1 MEESKF
7 LIITGM
13 SGAGKT
19 QVVRTLEDMNFFC
32 IDNLPPALIPK
43 FAELCRQTQA
53 RNTALVVDVRGG
65 RFFDELIEILDEM
78 KAMGHEYELLYLDA
92 SDDSL
97 IRRYKETRRRH
108 PLGQGKSLS
117 ENIAVERERLTEVRN
132 RATHIIDTTD
142 MPTAELKEKIWKLY
156 SGNGGVERMIV
167 LVQSFG
173 FKHGLPLDSDMVLDV
188 RFLPNPFYEE
198 DLKPLTGNDQPVADF
213 ICRFPQTFQF
223 LKKEEEMLEFL
234 LPQYIS
240 EGKSQLVISVGCT
253 GGQHRS
259 VFIANRLYE
268 FLRTQGYAVQ
278 LTHRDLQRKNK

>member
-156 SGNGGVERMIV
+156 SGNGGVERM
-167 LVQSFG
+167 
-173 FKHGLPLDSDMVLDV
+173 
-188 RFLPNPFYEE
+188 FLPNPFYEE
-198 DLKPLTGNDQPVADF
+198 DLKRLTGNDQPVADF

>member
-132 RATHIIDTTD
+132 RVTHIIDTTD

-198 DLKPLTGNDQPVADF
+198 DLKRFTGNDQPVADF

>member
-142 MPTAELKEKIWKLY
+142 MPTAELKEKICKLY

-167 LVQSFG
+167 LVQSLSLI
-173 FKHGLPLDSDMVLDV
+173 H
-188 RFLPNPFYEE
+188 
-198 DLKPLTGNDQPVADF
+198 
-213 ICRFPQTFQF
+213 
-223 LKKEEEMLEFL
+223 
-234 LPQYIS
+234 IS
-240 EGKSQLVISVGCT
+240 EPT
-253 GGQHRS
+253 RH
-259 VFIANRLYE
+259 
-268 FLRTQGYAVQ
+268 
-278 LTHRDLQRKNK
+278 

>member
-1 MEESKF
+1 MY
-7 LIITGM
+7 
-13 SGAGKT
+13 A
-19 QVVRTLEDMNFFC
+19 V
-32 IDNLPPALIPK
+32 
-43 FAELCRQTQA
+43 
-53 RNTALVVDVRGG
+53 G

-198 DLKPLTGNDQPVADF
+198 DLKRLTGNDQPVADF

-223 LKKEEEMLEFL
+223 LKKKKKCLNFCCHSTFPKAKASL
-234 LPQYIS
+234 L
-240 EGKSQLVISVGCT
+240 
-253 GGQHRS
+253 
-259 VFIANRLYE
+259 
-268 FLRTQGYAVQ
+268 
-278 LTHRDLQRKNK
+278 

>member
-32 IDNLPPALIPK
+32 IDNLPPAFIPK

-198 DLKPLTGNDQPVADF
+198 DLKCLTGNDQPVADF

>member
-188 RFLPNPFYEE
+188 MFLHNPFYEE
-198 DLKPLTGNDQPVADF
+198 DLNLLTGNDQPVAYF

>member
-156 SGNGGVERMIV
+156 SGNGG
-167 LVQSFG
+167 
-173 FKHGLPLDSDMVLDV
+173 
-188 RFLPNPFYEE
+188 
-198 DLKPLTGNDQPVADF
+198 ADF